1 MIDKVTLPVLKSLT
15 KNTQPITFI
24 TGLKYNTSLVKV
36 FNNLTF
42 LYDPNWEYQQGEPTY
57 PIAFFYVKSMTEQ
70 MSSDVSQKPM
80 LFYNTAGDS
89 NDSTK
94 GGLMNIVADN
104 VVLKPK
110 VYKLD
115 IIVPANGSTLKNSSF
130 SFDAI
135 NNVNSFLL
143 SNVKFKEG
151 TGLVT
156 ASRTSNTSLNP
167 SLDISSKIANI
178 SLDILETLFKGL
190 YGTSISA
197 SSICNM
203 LLQQQDYN
211 KASIEYMW
219 SNRRILKLKLW
230 NGWKFKYLIIKDF
243 DVTKVGE
250 NGDFYEGT
258 LTCQEVPIL
267 TFRKQSESASL
278 TDLSKF
284 SVALGK
290 FQKTATDTFIE
301 KMTATYGE

>member
-1 MIDKVTLPVLKSLT
+1 MIDNVTLSTLTSLNR
-15 KNTQPITFI
+15 KVQPITVV
-24 TGLKYNTSLVKV
+24 TGLRYNTSLVKI

-115 IIVPANGSTLKNSSF
+115 IIIPANGSTLKNSSF

-135 NNVNSFLL
+135 ANVNGFLF
-143 SNVKFKEG
+143 SNGEFMG
-151 TGLVT
+151 GSGLNL
-156 ASRTSNTSLNP
+156 ASR
-167 SLDISSKIANI
+167 IVNI
-178 SLDILETLFKGL
+178 SLGVLETLFKGL
-190 YGTSISA
+190 YGTSVSA

-243 DVTKVGE
+243 DVTKTGE
-250 NGDFYEGT
+250 NGDFYEGS

-267 TFRKQSESASL
+267 TFRKQAESASL
-278 TDLSKF
+278 TALSKL
-284 SVALGK
+284 SKALGK
-290 FQKTATDTFIE
+290 FQKTATDIFI
-301 KMTATYGE
+301 KTMTATYGE

>member
-1 MIDKVTLPVLKSLT
+1 MIDNITLSALT
-15 KNTQPITFI
+15 STNKNVQPITVI
-24 TGLKYNTSLVKV
+24 TGLKYNTSLVKI

-89 NDSTK
+89 NDTTK

-110 VYKLD
+110 GYKLD
-115 IIVPANGSTLKNSSF
+115 IIIPANGTTLKNSSF

-135 NNVNSFLL
+135 TNVNGFLF
-143 SNVKFKEG
+143 SNGEFKG
-151 TGLVT
+151 STGLDIT
-156 ASRTSNTSLNP
+156 SRIVNTSLG
-167 SLDISSKIANI
+167 
-178 SLDILETLFKGL
+178 ILETLFKGL
-190 YGTSISA
+190 YGTSVSA

-211 KASIEYMW
+211 KASIENMW
-219 SNRRILKLKLW
+219 ANRRILKLKLW
-230 NGWKFKYLIIKDF
+230 NGWKFKYLIIKDLE
-243 DVTKVGE
+243 VTKIGE

-258 LTCQEVPIL
+258 LNCQEVPIL
-267 TFRKQSESASL
+267 TFRKQAESGSL
-278 TDLSKF
+278 TALSKL
-284 SVALGK
+284 SGALGK
-290 FQKTATDTFIE
+290 FQKTATDTFINA
-301 KMTATYGE
+301 MTATYGE

>member
-1 MIDKVTLPVLKSLT
+1 MIDNVTLSTLTSLNR
-15 KNTQPITFI
+15 KVQPITVI
-24 TGLKYNTSLVKV
+24 TGLRYNTSLVKI

-104 VVLKPK
+104 IVLKPK

-115 IIVPANGSTLKNSSF
+115 IIIPANGTTLKNSSF

-135 NNVNSFLL
+135 TNVNGFLF
-143 SNVKFKEG
+143 SNGEFKASS
-151 TGLVT
+151 GLDL
-156 ASRTSNTSLNP
+156 ASRIVNNALGV
-167 SLDISSKIANI
+167 
-178 SLDILETLFKGL
+178 LETLFKGL
-190 YGTSISA
+190 YGTSVSA

-243 DVTKVGE
+243 DVTKIGE

-267 TFRKQSESASL
+267 TFRSQAESASL
-278 TDLSKF
+278 TALSKL
-284 SVALGK
+284 SKALGK
-290 FQKTATDTFIE
+290 FQKTATDTFI
-301 KMTATYGE
+301 KAMTATYGE

>member
-1 MIDKVTLPVLKSLT
+1 MIDNVTLSTLTSL
-15 KNTQPITFI
+15 NRNVQPITVV
-24 TGLKYNTSLVKV
+24 TGLRYNTSLVKI

-115 IIVPANGSTLKNSSF
+115 IIIPANGSTLKNSSF

-135 NNVNSFLL
+135 TNVNGFLF
-143 SNVKFKEG
+143 SNGEFMGG
-151 TGLVT
+151 TGLNL
-156 ASRTSNTSLNP
+156 ASR
-167 SLDISSKIANI
+167 IVNI
-178 SLDILETLFKGL
+178 SLGVLETLFKGL
-190 YGTSISA
+190 YGTSVSA

-243 DVTKVGE
+243 DVTKTGE
-250 NGDFYEGT
+250 NGDFYEGS

-267 TFRKQSESASL
+267 TFRRQAESASL
-278 TDLSKF
+278 TALSKL
-284 SVALGK
+284 SMALGK
-290 FQKTATDTFIE
+290 FQKTATDIFI
-301 KMTATYGE
+301 KTMTATYGE

>member
-1 MIDKVTLPVLKSLT
+1 MIDNVTLSALTSLNRNVQPVT
-15 KNTQPITFI
+15 VI

-80 LFYNTAGDS
+80 LFYNAAGDS

-115 IIVPANGSTLKNSSF
+115 IIIPANGSTLKNSSF

-135 NNVNSFLL
+135 TNVNGFLF
-143 SNVKFKEG
+143 SNGEFKG
-151 TGLVT
+151 STGLDI
-156 ASRTSNTSLNP
+156 ASR
-167 SLDISSKIANI
+167 IVNI
-178 SLDILETLFKGL
+178 SLGILETLFKGL
-190 YGTSISA
+190 YGTSVSA

-243 DVTKVGE
+243 DVTKTGE

-267 TFRKQSESASL
+267 TFRSQAESASL
-278 TDLSKF
+278 TALSKL
-284 SVALGK
+284 SKALGK
-290 FQKTATDTFIE
+290 FQKTATDTFI
-301 KMTATYGE
+301 KAMTATYGE

>member
-1 MIDKVTLPVLKSLT
+1 MIDNVTLSALTSLNR
-15 KNTQPITFI
+15 KVQPITVI
-24 TGLKYNTSLVKV
+24 TGLRYNTSLVKV

-57 PIAFFYVKSMTEQ
+57 PIAFFYVKSTTEQ

-104 VVLKPK
+104 IVLKPK

-115 IIVPANGSTLKNSSF
+115 IIIPANGSTLKNSSF

-135 NNVNSFLL
+135 TNVNGFLF
-143 SNVKFKEG
+143 SNGEFKG
-151 TGLVT
+151 STGLDI
-156 ASRTSNTSLNP
+156 ASR
-167 SLDISSKIANI
+167 IVNI
-178 SLDILETLFKGL
+178 SLGILETLFKGL
-190 YGTSISA
+190 YGTSVSA

-219 SNRRILKLKLW
+219 SSRRILKLKLW
-230 NGWKFKYLIIKDF
+230 NGWKFKYLVIKDF

-250 NGDFYEGT
+250 NGDFYEGI

-267 TFRKQSESASL
+267 TFRSQAESASL
-278 TDLSKF
+278 TALSKF
-284 SVALGK
+284 SKALGK

>member
-1 MIDKVTLPVLKSLT
+1 MIDNVMLSALTSLNRNVQPVTV
-15 KNTQPITFI
+15 I

-135 NNVNSFLL
+135 TNVNGFLF
-143 SNVKFKEG
+143 SNGEFKG
-151 TGLVT
+151 STGLDI
-156 ASRTSNTSLNP
+156 ASR
-167 SLDISSKIANI
+167 IVNI
-178 SLDILETLFKGL
+178 SLGILETLFKGL
-190 YGTSISA
+190 YGTSVSA

-278 TDLSKF
+278 TALSKL
-284 SVALGK
+284 SGALGK
-290 FQKTATDTFIE
+290 FQKTATDTFI
-301 KMTATYGE
+301 KMMTATYGE

>member
-1 MIDKVTLPVLKSLT
+1 MIDNVTLSALTSLNRNVQPVT
-15 KNTQPITFI
+15 VI

-89 NDSTK
+89 TDSTK

-104 VVLKPK
+104 IVLKPK
-110 VYKLD
+110 TYKLD

-135 NNVNSFLL
+135 TNVNGFLF
-143 SNVKFKEG
+143 SNGEFKG
-151 TGLVT
+151 STGLDI
-156 ASRTSNTSLNP
+156 ASR
-167 SLDISSKIANI
+167 IVNI
-178 SLDILETLFKGL
+178 SLGILETLFKGL

-278 TDLSKF
+278 TALSKL
-284 SVALGK
+284 SGALGK
-290 FQKTATDTFIE
+290 FQKTATDTFI
-301 KMTATYGE
+301 KAMTATYGE

>member
-1 MIDKVTLPVLKSLT
+1 MIDNVTLSTLTSL
-15 KNTQPITFI
+15 NRNVQPITVV
-24 TGLKYNTSLVKV
+24 TGLRYNTSLVKI

-57 PIAFFYVKSMTEQ
+57 PIAFFYVRSMTEQ

-115 IIVPANGSTLKNSSF
+115 IIIPANGSTLKNSSF

-135 NNVNSFLL
+135 TNVNGLL
-143 SNVKFKEG
+143 FSNGEFMG
-151 TGLVT
+151 SSGLNL
-156 ASRTSNTSLNP
+156 ASRIVNSSLGV
-167 SLDISSKIANI
+167 
-178 SLDILETLFKGL
+178 LETLFKGL
-190 YGTSISA
+190 YGTSVSA

-243 DVTKVGE
+243 DVTKTGE
-250 NGDFYEGT
+250 DGDFYEGT

-267 TFRKQSESASL
+267 TFRSQAKSASL
-278 TDLSKF
+278 TALSKL
-284 SVALGK
+284 SKALGK
-290 FQKTATDTFIE
+290 FQKTATDIFI
-301 KMTATYGE
+301 KTMTATYGE

>member
-1 MIDKVTLPVLKSLT
+1 MIDNVTLSTLTSL
-15 KNTQPITFI
+15 NRNVQPITVI
-24 TGLKYNTSLVKV
+24 TGLRYNTSLVKI

-115 IIVPANGSTLKNSSF
+115 IIIPANGTTLKNSSF

-135 NNVNSFLL
+135 TNVNGFLF
-143 SNVKFKEG
+143 SNGEFMGG
-151 TGLVT
+151 TGLNL
-156 ASRTSNTSLNP
+156 ASR
-167 SLDISSKIANI
+167 IVNI
-178 SLDILETLFKGL
+178 SLGVLETLFKGL
-190 YGTSISA
+190 YGTSVSA

-243 DVTKVGE
+243 DVTKIGE
-250 NGDFYEGT
+250 DGDFYEGT

-267 TFRKQSESASL
+267 TFRSQAKSASL
-278 TDLSKF
+278 TALSKL
-284 SVALGK
+284 SKALGK
-290 FQKTATDTFIE
+290 FQKTATDIFI
-301 KMTATYGE
+301 KTMTATYGE

>member
-1 MIDKVTLPVLKSLT
+1 MIDNVTLSTLTSLNR
-15 KNTQPITFI
+15 KVQPITVV
-24 TGLKYNTSLVKV
+24 TGLRYNTSLVKI

-115 IIVPANGSTLKNSSF
+115 IIIPANGSTLKNSSF

-135 NNVNSFLL
+135 TNVNGFLF
-143 SNVKFKEG
+143 SNGEFKSSS
-151 TGLVT
+151 GLDI
-156 ASRTSNTSLNP
+156 ASR
-167 SLDISSKIANI
+167 IVNI
-178 SLDILETLFKGL
+178 SLGILETLFKGL
-190 YGTSISA
+190 YGTSVSA

-243 DVTKVGE
+243 DVTKIGE

-267 TFRKQSESASL
+267 TFRSQAESASL
-278 TDLSKF
+278 TALSKL
-284 SVALGK
+284 SKALGK
-290 FQKTATDTFIE
+290 FQKTATDTFI
-301 KMTATYGE
+301 KAMTATYGE

>member
-1 MIDKVTLPVLKSLT
+1 MIDNVTLSTLTSLNR
-15 KNTQPITFI
+15 KVQPITVI
-24 TGLKYNTSLVKV
+24 TGLRYNTSLVKV

-70 MSSDVSQKPM
+70 MSSDVSQRPM
-80 LFYNTAGDS
+80 LFYNAAGDS
-89 NDSTK
+89 TDSTK

-104 VVLKPK
+104 IVLKPK
-110 VYKLD
+110 TYKLD
-115 IIVPANGSTLKNSSF
+115 IIVPANGSTFKNSSF

-135 NNVNSFLL
+135 TNVNGFLF
-143 SNVKFKEG
+143 SNGEFKGG
-151 TGLVT
+151 TGLD
-156 ASRTSNTSLNP
+156 NTSRLVN
-167 SLDISSKIANI
+167 IA
-178 SLDILETLFKGL
+178 LGVMETLFKGL
-190 YGTSISA
+190 YGTSVSA

-243 DVTKVGE
+243 DITKVGE

-267 TFRKQSESASL
+267 TFRSQAGSASL
-278 TDLSKF
+278 TALSKL
-284 SVALGK
+284 SKALGK
-290 FQKTATDTFIE
+290 FQKTATDTFI
-301 KMTATYGE
+301 KVMTATYGE

>member
-1 MIDKVTLPVLKSLT
+1 M
-15 KNTQPITFI
+15 QPITVV
-24 TGLKYNTSLVKV
+24 TGLRYNTSLVKI

-115 IIVPANGSTLKNSSF
+115 IIIPANGSTLKNSSF

-135 NNVNSFLL
+135 TNVNGFLF
-143 SNVKFKEG
+143 SNGEFMGG
-151 TGLVT
+151 TGLNL
-156 ASRTSNTSLNP
+156 ASR
-167 SLDISSKIANI
+167 IVNI
-178 SLDILETLFKGL
+178 SLGVLETLFKGL
-190 YGTSISA
+190 YGTSVSA

-243 DVTKVGE
+243 DVTKSGE
-250 NGDFYEGT
+250 NGDFYEGS
-258 LTCQEVPIL
+258 LTCQKVPIL
-267 TFRKQSESASL
+267 TFRSQAESASL
-278 TDLSKF
+278 TALSKL
-284 SVALGK
+284 SKALGK
-290 FQKTATDTFIE
+290 FQKTATDIFI
-301 KMTATYGE
+301 KTMTATYGE

>member
-1 MIDKVTLPVLKSLT
+1 MIDNVTLSELTSLNRKVL
-15 KNTQPITFI
+15 PITVI
-24 TGLKYNTSLVKV
+24 TGLRYNTSLIKV

-115 IIVPANGSTLKNSSF
+115 IIIPADGSTLKNSSF

-135 NNVNSFLL
+135 TNVNGFLF
-143 SNVKFKEG
+143 SNGEFKASS
-151 TGLVT
+151 GLDI
-156 ASRTSNTSLNP
+156 ASRIVNVSLGV
-167 SLDISSKIANI
+167 
-178 SLDILETLFKGL
+178 LETLFKGL
-190 YGTSISA
+190 YGTSVSA

-243 DVTKVGE
+243 DVTKIGE

-267 TFRKQSESASL
+267 TFRSQAESASL
-278 TDLSKF
+278 TALSKL
-284 SVALGK
+284 SKALGK
-290 FQKTATDTFIE
+290 FQKTATDTFI
-301 KMTATYGE
+301 KAMTATYGE

>member
-1 MIDKVTLPVLKSLT
+1 MIDNVTLSTLTSLNR
-15 KNTQPITFI
+15 KVQPITVI
-24 TGLKYNTSLVKV
+24 TGLRYNTSLVKI

-115 IIVPANGSTLKNSSF
+115 IIIPANGTTLKNSSF

-135 NNVNSFLL
+135 TNVNGFLF
-143 SNVKFKEG
+143 SNGEFKASS
-151 TGLVT
+151 GLNL
-156 ASRTSNTSLNP
+156 ASR
-167 SLDISSKIANI
+167 IVNI
-178 SLDILETLFKGL
+178 SLGVLETLFKGL
-190 YGTSISA
+190 YGTSVSA

-243 DVTKVGE
+243 DVTKTGE
-250 NGDFYEGT
+250 NGDFYEGS

-267 TFRKQSESASL
+267 TFRSQAESASL
-278 TDLSKF
+278 TALSKL
-284 SVALGK
+284 SKALGK
-290 FQKTATDTFIE
+290 FQKTATDIFI
-301 KMTATYGE
+301 KTMTATYGE

>member
-1 MIDKVTLPVLKSLT
+1 MIDNVTLSTLTSL
-15 KNTQPITFI
+15 NRNVQPITVI
-24 TGLKYNTSLVKV
+24 TGLRYNTSLVKI

-115 IIVPANGSTLKNSSF
+115 IIIPANGTTLKNSSF

-135 NNVNSFLL
+135 TNVNGFLF
-143 SNVKFKEG
+143 SNGEFMGG
-151 TGLVT
+151 TGLNL
-156 ASRTSNTSLNP
+156 ASR
-167 SLDISSKIANI
+167 IVNI
-178 SLDILETLFKGL
+178 SLGVLETLFKGL
-190 YGTSISA
+190 YGTSVSA

-243 DVTKVGE
+243 DVTKTGE
-250 NGDFYEGT
+250 DGDFYEGT

-267 TFRKQSESASL
+267 TFRSQAKSASL
-278 TDLSKF
+278 TALSKL
-284 SVALGK
+284 SKALGK
-290 FQKTATDTFIE
+290 FQKTATDIFI
-301 KMTATYGE
+301 KTMTATYGE

>member
-1 MIDKVTLPVLKSLT
+1 MIDNVTLSTLTSLNRKVL
-15 KNTQPITFI
+15 PITVI
-24 TGLKYNTSLVKV
+24 TGLRYNTSLVKV

-115 IIVPANGSTLKNSSF
+115 IIIPANGSTLKNSSF

-135 NNVNSFLL
+135 TNVNGFLF
-143 SNVKFKEG
+143 SNGEFKASS
-151 TGLVT
+151 GLDI
-156 ASRTSNTSLNP
+156 ASR
-167 SLDISSKIANI
+167 IVNI
-178 SLDILETLFKGL
+178 SLGVLETLFKGL
-190 YGTSISA
+190 YGTSVSA

-243 DVTKVGE
+243 DVTKIGE

-267 TFRKQSESASL
+267 TFRSQAESASL
-278 TDLSKF
+278 TALSKL
-284 SVALGK
+284 SKALGK
-290 FQKTATDTFIE
+290 FQKTATDTFI
-301 KMTATYGE
+301 KAMTATYGE

>member
-1 MIDKVTLPVLKSLT
+1 MIDNVTLSTLTSLNR
-15 KNTQPITFI
+15 KVQPITVI
-24 TGLKYNTSLVKV
+24 TGLRYNTSLVKI

-115 IIVPANGSTLKNSSF
+115 IIIPANGTTLKNSSF

-135 NNVNSFLL
+135 ANVNGFLF
-143 SNVKFKEG
+143 SNGEFMG
-151 TGLVT
+151 GSGLNL
-156 ASRTSNTSLNP
+156 ASR
-167 SLDISSKIANI
+167 IVNI
-178 SLDILETLFKGL
+178 SLGVLETLFKGL
-190 YGTSISA
+190 YGTSVSA

-243 DVTKVGE
+243 DVTKIGE

-267 TFRKQSESASL
+267 TFRSQAESASL
-278 TDLSKF
+278 TALSKL
-284 SVALGK
+284 SKALGK
-290 FQKTATDTFIE
+290 FQKTATDIFI
-301 KMTATYGE
+301 KTMTATYGE

>member
-1 MIDKVTLPVLKSLT
+1 MIDNVTLSALTSLNRNVQPVT
-15 KNTQPITFI
+15 VI

-42 LYDPNWEYQQGEPTY
+42 LYDPNWEYQQDEPTY

-89 NDSTK
+89 TDSTK

-104 VVLKPK
+104 IVLKPK
-110 VYKLD
+110 RYKLD

-135 NNVNSFLL
+135 TNVNGFLF
-143 SNVKFKEG
+143 SNGEFKG
-151 TGLVT
+151 STGLDI
-156 ASRTSNTSLNP
+156 ASR
-167 SLDISSKIANI
+167 IVNI
-178 SLDILETLFKGL
+178 SLGILETLFKGL
-190 YGTSISA
+190 YGTSVSA

-267 TFRKQSESASL
+267 TFREQSESASL
-278 TDLSKF
+278 TALSKL
-284 SVALGK
+284 SGALGK
-290 FQKTATDTFIE
+290 LQKTATDTFI
-301 KMTATYGE
+301 KMMTATYGE

>member
-1 MIDKVTLPVLKSLT
+1 MIDNVTLSTLTSLNRKVL
-15 KNTQPITFI
+15 PITVI
-24 TGLKYNTSLVKV
+24 TGLRYNTSLVKV

-135 NNVNSFLL
+135 TNVNGFLF
-143 SNVKFKEG
+143 SNGEFRSS
-151 TGLVT
+151 TGLDI
-156 ASRTSNTSLNP
+156 ASR
-167 SLDISSKIANI
+167 IVNI
-178 SLDILETLFKGL
+178 SLGVLETLFKGL
-190 YGTSISA
+190 YGTSVSA

-243 DVTKVGE
+243 DVTKIGE

-267 TFRKQSESASL
+267 TFRSQAESASL
-278 TDLSKF
+278 TALSKL
-284 SVALGK
+284 SKALGK
-290 FQKTATDTFIE
+290 FQKTATDTFI
-301 KMTATYGE
+301 KAMTATYGE

>member
-1 MIDKVTLPVLKSLT
+1 MIDNVTLSALTSLNRNVQPVT
-15 KNTQPITFI
+15 VI

-42 LYDPNWEYQQGEPTY
+42 LYDPNWKYQQGEPTY

-70 MSSDVSQKPM
+70 MSSNVSQKPM
-80 LFYNTAGDS
+80 LFYNAAGDS

-104 VVLKPK
+104 VVLNPK

-115 IIVPANGSTLKNSSF
+115 IIIPANGSTLKNSSF

-135 NNVNSFLL
+135 TNVNGFLL
-143 SNVKFKEG
+143 SNGEFKG
-151 TGLVT
+151 STGLDI
-156 ASRTSNTSLNP
+156 ASR
-167 SLDISSKIANI
+167 IVNI
-178 SLDILETLFKGL
+178 SLGILETLFKGL
-190 YGTSISA
+190 YGTSVSA

-211 KASIEYMW
+211 KASIESMW

-278 TDLSKF
+278 TALSKF
-284 SVALGK
+284 SGALGK

>member
-1 MIDKVTLPVLKSLT
+1 MIDNVTLSTLTSLNRKVL
-15 KNTQPITFI
+15 PITVI
-24 TGLKYNTSLVKV
+24 TGLRYNTSLVKV

-104 VVLKPK
+104 IVLKPK

-115 IIVPANGSTLKNSSF
+115 IIIPANGSTLKNSSF

-135 NNVNSFLL
+135 TNVNGFLF
-143 SNVKFKEG
+143 SNGEFKASS
-151 TGLVT
+151 GLDI
-156 ASRTSNTSLNP
+156 ASR
-167 SLDISSKIANI
+167 IVNI
-178 SLDILETLFKGL
+178 SLGVLETLFKGL
-190 YGTSISA
+190 YGTSVSA

-230 NGWKFKYLIIKDF
+230 NGWKFKYLIIKDL
-243 DVTKVGE
+243 DVTKSGE
-250 NGDFYEGT
+250 NGDFYEGP

-267 TFRKQSESASL
+267 TFRSQAESASL
-278 TDLSKF
+278 TALSKL
-284 SVALGK
+284 SKALGK
-290 FQKTATDTFIE
+290 FQKTATDTFI
-301 KMTATYGE
+301 KAMTATYGE

>member
-1 MIDKVTLPVLKSLT
+1 MIDNVTLSTLTSLNRKVL
-15 KNTQPITFI
+15 PITVI
-24 TGLKYNTSLVKV
+24 TGLRYNTSLVKV

-115 IIVPANGSTLKNSSF
+115 IIIPANGSTLKNSSF

-135 NNVNSFLL
+135 TNVNGFLF
-143 SNVKFKEG
+143 SNGEFRASS
-151 TGLVT
+151 GLDI
-156 ASRTSNTSLNP
+156 ASRIVNLSLGV
-167 SLDISSKIANI
+167 
-178 SLDILETLFKGL
+178 LETLFKGL
-190 YGTSISA
+190 YGTSVSA

-243 DVTKVGE
+243 DVTKIGE

-267 TFRKQSESASL
+267 TFRSQAESASL
-278 TDLSKF
+278 TALSKL
-284 SVALGK
+284 SKALGK
-290 FQKTATDTFIE
+290 FQKTATDTFI
-301 KMTATYGE
+301 KAMTATYGE

>member
-1 MIDKVTLPVLKSLT
+1 MIDNVTLSTLTSL
-15 KNTQPITFI
+15 NRNVQPITVV
-24 TGLKYNTSLVKV
+24 TGLRYNTSLVKI

-115 IIVPANGSTLKNSSF
+115 IIIPANGSTLKNSSF

-135 NNVNSFLL
+135 TNVNGFLF
-143 SNVKFKEG
+143 SNGEFMGG
-151 TGLVT
+151 TGLNL
-156 ASRTSNTSLNP
+156 ASR
-167 SLDISSKIANI
+167 IVNI
-178 SLDILETLFKGL
+178 SLGVLETLFKGL
-190 YGTSISA
+190 YGTSVSA

-243 DVTKVGE
+243 DVTKTGE

-267 TFRKQSESASL
+267 TFRSQAESASL
-278 TDLSKF
+278 TALSKL
-284 SVALGK
+284 SKALGK
-290 FQKTATDTFIE
+290 FQKTVTDIFI
-301 KMTATYGE
+301 KTMTATYGE

>member
-1 MIDKVTLPVLKSLT
+1 MIDNVTLSTLTSLNRKVL
-15 KNTQPITFI
+15 PITVI
-24 TGLKYNTSLVKV
+24 TGLRYNTSLVKV

-57 PIAFFYVKSMTEQ
+57 PIAFFYVKRMTEQ
-70 MSSDVSQKPM
+70 MHSKVSQKTV

-104 VVLKPK
+104 IVLNPK

-135 NNVNSFLL
+135 TNVNGFLF
-143 SNVKFKEG
+143 SNGEFKG
-151 TGLVT
+151 STGLDI
-156 ASRTSNTSLNP
+156 ASR
-167 SLDISSKIANI
+167 IVNI
-178 SLDILETLFKGL
+178 SLGILETLFKGL
-190 YGTSISA
+190 YGTSVSA

-278 TDLSKF
+278 TALSKF
-284 SVALGK
+284 SKALGK
-290 FQKTATDTFIE
+290 FQKKITDTFIE

>member
-1 MIDKVTLPVLKSLT
+1 MIDNVTLSTLTSL
-15 KNTQPITFI
+15 NRNVQPITVV
-24 TGLKYNTSLVKV
+24 TGLRYNTSLVKI

-115 IIVPANGSTLKNSSF
+115 IIIPANGSTLKNSSF

-135 NNVNSFLL
+135 TNVNGFLF
-143 SNVKFKEG
+143 SNGEFMG
-151 TGLVT
+151 GSGLNL
-156 ASRTSNTSLNP
+156 ASR
-167 SLDISSKIANI
+167 IVNI
-178 SLDILETLFKGL
+178 SLGVLETLFKGL
-190 YGTSISA
+190 YGTSVSA

-243 DVTKVGE
+243 DVTKIGE
-250 NGDFYEGT
+250 NGDFYEGS

-267 TFRKQSESASL
+267 TFRSQAESASL
-278 TDLSKF
+278 TALSKL
-284 SVALGK
+284 SKALGK
-290 FQKTATDTFIE
+290 FQKTATDTFI
-301 KMTATYGE
+301 KAMTATYGE

>member
-1 MIDKVTLPVLKSLT
+1 MIDNVTLSALTSLNRNVQPVT
-15 KNTQPITFI
+15 VI

-130 SFDAI
+130 SFDAMTK
-135 NNVNSFLL
+135 VNGFLF
-143 SNVKFKEG
+143 SNGEFKGG
-151 TGLVT
+151 TGLDI
-156 ASRTSNTSLNP
+156 ASR
-167 SLDISSKIANI
+167 IVNI
-178 SLDILETLFKGL
+178 SLGILETLFKGL
-190 YGTSISA
+190 YGTSVSA

-219 SNRRILKLKLW
+219 SSRRILKLKLW
-230 NGWKFKYLIIKDF
+230 NGWKFKYLVIKDF

-278 TDLSKF
+278 TALSKF
-284 SVALGK
+284 SKALGK
-290 FQKTATDTFIE
+290 FQKKVTDTFIE

>member
-1 MIDKVTLPVLKSLT
+1 MIDNVTLSTLTSL
-15 KNTQPITFI
+15 NRNVQPITVV
-24 TGLKYNTSLVKV
+24 TGLRYNTSLVKI

-115 IIVPANGSTLKNSSF
+115 IIIPANGSTLKNSSF

-135 NNVNSFLL
+135 THVNGFLL
-143 SNVKFKEG
+143 SNGEFMGG
-151 TGLVT
+151 TGLNL
-156 ASRTSNTSLNP
+156 ASR
-167 SLDISSKIANI
+167 IVNI
-178 SLDILETLFKGL
+178 SLGVLETLFKGL
-190 YGTSISA
+190 YGTSVSA

-243 DVTKVGE
+243 DVTKTGE
-250 NGDFYEGT
+250 NGDFYEGS

-267 TFRKQSESASL
+267 TFRSQAESASL
-278 TDLSKF
+278 TALSKL
-284 SVALGK
+284 SKALGK
-290 FQKTATDTFIE
+290 FQKTATDIFI
-301 KMTATYGE
+301 KTMTATYGE

>member
-1 MIDKVTLPVLKSLT
+1 MIDNVTLSTLTSL
-15 KNTQPITFI
+15 NRNVQPITVV
-24 TGLKYNTSLVKV
+24 TGLRYNTSLVKI

-115 IIVPANGSTLKNSSF
+115 IIIPANGSTLKNSSF

-135 NNVNSFLL
+135 TNVNGLL
-143 SNVKFKEG
+143 FSNGEFMGG
-151 TGLVT
+151 TGLNL
-156 ASRTSNTSLNP
+156 ASRIVNNALGV
-167 SLDISSKIANI
+167 
-178 SLDILETLFKGL
+178 LETLFKGL
-190 YGTSISA
+190 YGTSVSA

-243 DVTKVGE
+243 DVTKTGE
-250 NGDFYEGT
+250 NGDFYEGS

-267 TFRKQSESASL
+267 TFRSQAESASL
-278 TDLSKF
+278 TALSKL
-284 SVALGK
+284 SKALGK
-290 FQKTATDTFIE
+290 FQKTATDIFI
-301 KMTATYGE
+301 KTMTATYGE

>member
-1 MIDKVTLPVLKSLT
+1 MIDNVTLSTLTSL
-15 KNTQPITFI
+15 NRNVQPITVV
-24 TGLKYNTSLVKV
+24 TGLRYNTSLVKI

-115 IIVPANGSTLKNSSF
+115 IIIPANGSTLKNSSF

-135 NNVNSFLL
+135 TNVNGFLF
-143 SNVKFKEG
+143 SNGEFKG
-151 TGLVT
+151 SAGLDL
-156 ASRTSNTSLNP
+156 ASR
-167 SLDISSKIANI
+167 IVNI
-178 SLDILETLFKGL
+178 SLGVLETLFKGL
-190 YGTSISA
+190 YGTSVSA

-243 DVTKVGE
+243 DVTKTGE
-250 NGDFYEGT
+250 NGDFYEGS

-267 TFRKQSESASL
+267 TFRSQAESASL
-278 TDLSKF
+278 TALSKL
-284 SVALGK
+284 SKALGK
-290 FQKTATDTFIE
+290 FQKTATDIFI
-301 KMTATYGE
+301 KTMTATYGE

>member
-1 MIDKVTLPVLKSLT
+1 MIDNVTLSALTSLNRNVQPVT
-15 KNTQPITFI
+15 VI

-135 NNVNSFLL
+135 TNVNRFLF
-143 SNVKFKEG
+143 SNGEFKG
-151 TGLVT
+151 STGLDF
-156 ASRTSNTSLNP
+156 ASR
-167 SLDISSKIANI
+167 IVNI
-178 SLDILETLFKGL
+178 SLGILETLFKGL
-190 YGTSISA
+190 YGTSVSA
-197 SSICNM
+197 SSICNT

-278 TDLSKF
+278 TALSKL
-284 SVALGK
+284 SGALGE

>member
-1 MIDKVTLPVLKSLT
+1 MIDNVTLSALTSLNRNVQPVT
-15 KNTQPITFI
+15 VI

-57 PIAFFYVKSMTEQ
+57 PIAFFYVKSTTEQ

-135 NNVNSFLL
+135 TNVNGFLF
-143 SNVKFKEG
+143 SNGEFKG
-151 TGLVT
+151 STGLDI
-156 ASRTSNTSLNP
+156 ASR
-167 SLDISSKIANI
+167 IVNI
-178 SLDILETLFKGL
+178 SLGILETLFKGL
-190 YGTSISA
+190 YGTSVSA

-278 TDLSKF
+278 TALSKL
-284 SVALGK
+284 SGALGK
-290 FQKTATDTFIE
+290 FQKTATDTFI
-301 KMTATYGE
+301 KMMTATYGE

>member
-1 MIDKVTLPVLKSLT
+1 MIDNVTLSTLTSLNRKVL
-15 KNTQPITFI
+15 PITVI
-24 TGLKYNTSLVKV
+24 TGLRYNTSLVKV

-115 IIVPANGSTLKNSSF
+115 IIIPANGSTLKNSSF

-135 NNVNSFLL
+135 TNVNGFLF
-143 SNVKFKEG
+143 SNGEFRAS
-151 TGLVT
+151 TGLDI
-156 ASRTSNTSLNP
+156 ASR
-167 SLDISSKIANI
+167 IVNI
-178 SLDILETLFKGL
+178 SLGVLETLFKGL
-190 YGTSISA
+190 YGTSVSA

-243 DVTKVGE
+243 DVTKTGE

-267 TFRKQSESASL
+267 TFRRQAESASL
-278 TDLSKF
+278 TALSKL
-284 SVALGK
+284 SSALGK
-290 FQKTATDTFIE
+290 FQKTATDTFI
-301 KMTATYGE
+301 KAMTATYGE

>member
-1 MIDKVTLPVLKSLT
+1 MIDNVTLSTLTSL
-15 KNTQPITFI
+15 NRNVQPITVV
-24 TGLKYNTSLVKV
+24 TGLRYNTSLVKI

-115 IIVPANGSTLKNSSF
+115 ITIPANDSTLKNSSF

-135 NNVNSFLL
+135 TNVNGFLF
-143 SNVKFKEG
+143 SNGEFKG
-151 TGLVT
+151 STGLDL
-156 ASRTSNTSLNP
+156 ASR
-167 SLDISSKIANI
+167 IVNI
-178 SLDILETLFKGL
+178 SLGVLETLFKGL
-190 YGTSISA
+190 YGTSVSA

-243 DVTKVGE
+243 DVTKTGE
-250 NGDFYEGT
+250 NGDFYEGS

-267 TFRKQSESASL
+267 TFRSQAKSASL
-278 TDLSKF
+278 TNLSKL
-284 SVALGK
+284 SKVLGK
-290 FQKTATDTFIE
+290 FQKKATDIFI
-301 KMTATYGE
+301 KTMTATYGE

>member
-1 MIDKVTLPVLKSLT
+1 MIDNVTLSALTSLNRNVQPVT
-15 KNTQPITFI
+15 VI
-24 TGLKYNTSLVKV
+24 TGLRYNTSLVKV

-115 IIVPANGSTLKNSSF
+115 IIIPANGSTLKNSSF

-135 NNVNSFLL
+135 TNVNGFLF
-143 SNVKFKEG
+143 SNGEFKG
-151 TGLVT
+151 STGLDI
-156 ASRTSNTSLNP
+156 ASRIVNVSLGV
-167 SLDISSKIANI
+167 
-178 SLDILETLFKGL
+178 LETLFKGL
-190 YGTSISA
+190 YGTSVSA
-197 SSICNM
+197 SSICNT

-219 SNRRILKLKLW
+219 SSRRILKLKLW
-230 NGWKFKYLIIKDF
+230 NGWKFKYLVIKDF

-278 TDLSKF
+278 TALSKF
-284 SVALGK
+284 SKALGK
-290 FQKTATDTFIE
+290 FQKKVTDTFIE

>member
-1 MIDKVTLPVLKSLT
+1 MIDNVTLSALTSL
-15 KNTQPITFI
+15 NRNVQPITVI

-70 MSSDVSQKPM
+70 MSSDVSQRPM
-80 LFYNTAGDS
+80 LFYNAASGSNDTTAG
-89 NDSTK
+89 
-94 GGLMNIVADN
+94 GIMNIVADN
-104 VVLKPK
+104 VVVKPK
-110 VYKLD
+110 TYKLD

-130 SFDAI
+130 SFDSI
-135 NNVNSFLL
+135 TNVNGFLF
-143 SNVKFKEG
+143 SNGEFKG
-151 TGLVT
+151 STGLDT
-156 ASRTSNTSLNP
+156 ASRFV
-167 SLDISSKIANI
+167 NI
-178 SLDILETLFKGL
+178 SLGILETLFKGL
-190 YGTSISA
+190 YGTSVSA

-267 TFRKQSESASL
+267 TFRAQSKSASL
-278 TDLSKF
+278 TALSKL
-284 SVALGK
+284 SSALGK
-290 FQKTATDTFIE
+290 FQKKATDTFI
-301 KMTATYGE
+301 KVMTATYGE

>member
-1 MIDKVTLPVLKSLT
+1 MIDNVTLSTLTSLNRKVL
-15 KNTQPITFI
+15 PITVI
-24 TGLKYNTSLVKV
+24 TGLRYNTSLVKV

-115 IIVPANGSTLKNSSF
+115 IIIPADGSTLKNSSF

-135 NNVNSFLL
+135 TNVNGFLF
-143 SNVKFKEG
+143 SNGEFKAS
-151 TGLVT
+151 TGLDI
-156 ASRTSNTSLNP
+156 ASR
-167 SLDISSKIANI
+167 IVNI
-178 SLDILETLFKGL
+178 SLGVLETLFKGL
-190 YGTSISA
+190 YGTSVSA

-243 DVTKVGE
+243 DVTKIGE

-267 TFRKQSESASL
+267 TFRSQAESASL
-278 TDLSKF
+278 TALSKL
-284 SVALGK
+284 SKALGK
-290 FQKTATDTFIE
+290 FQKTATDTFI
-301 KMTATYGE
+301 KAMTATYGE

>member
-1 MIDKVTLPVLKSLT
+1 MIDNVTLSTLTSL
-15 KNTQPITFI
+15 NRNVQPITVV
-24 TGLKYNTSLVKV
+24 TGLRYNTSLVKV

-115 IIVPANGSTLKNSSF
+115 IIIPANGSTLKNSSF

-135 NNVNSFLL
+135 TNVNGFLF
-143 SNVKFKEG
+143 SNGKFMGG
-151 TGLVT
+151 TGLDI
-156 ASRTSNTSLNP
+156 ASR
-167 SLDISSKIANI
+167 IVNI
-178 SLDILETLFKGL
+178 SLGVLETLFKGL
-190 YGTSISA
+190 YGTSVSA

-219 SNRRILKLKLW
+219 SSRRILKLKLW
-230 NGWKFKYLIIKDF
+230 NGWKFKYLVIKDF

-278 TDLSKF
+278 TALSKF
-284 SVALGK
+284 SKALGK
-290 FQKTATDTFIE
+290 FQKKVTDTFIE